1 LSGMKNNNKRNNTA
15 VYNYVIIRNMNFYS
29 QKRKWKLALFFVAIV
44 IGVLS
49 LSYTRQ
55 LVEKMKVE
63 ENKRMVLWAEATR
76 YLANN
81 EDLGQN
87 INFYLNVI
95 TNNTTIPV
103 ILTDGNDSIITSL
116 NLKKDKEKDLKYQ
129 AKMIQHMKSQ
139 QEPIEILFLDGG
151 KNIIY
156 YEDSSILRQLAI
168 YPYVQLGIISLFI
181 LISYLA
187 FSSSRKA
194 EQNRVWVGMSKET
207 AHQLGTPI
215 SSLMAWVEI
224 LGQNEQNKEYIHEIS
239 KDVNRLEMI
248 ADRFSKIGSLPELPL
263 SDLRKTLEAAIDYM
277 KTRTSKNIQFNIHYN
292 TASEVILPLNK
303 SLFHWVIENLVKNS
317 VDAMEGKGSITIYLV
332 ENLKE
337 ASIEITDTGKGISK
351 GKHKTIF
358 NPGYT
363 SKDRGWGL
371 GLSLAKRI
379 IENYHGGKIFV
390 LNSEIDKGTT
400 FKITLPK

>member
-1 LSGMKNNNKRNNTA
+1 
-15 VYNYVIIRNMNFYS
+15 MNFYS